1 MSKINLEKY
10 PIGNYEEPSSI
21 TKEMRSDYISIIA
34 SFPENLKYE
43 VASLTDEKLN
53 TPYRDGG
60 WTIRQVVHHLA
71 DSNMS
76 CFSRIKYALTEESP
90 VIKPFEEDVWAIL
103 LDAHHFP
110 IEPSLKILEG
120 VHARWAALLGSL
132 DEKDWKRDFFHPQL
146 SKNLKIEEAMAK
158 YTWHCNHHLAHIT
171 HTKQKMGWL
180 EHIIG

>member
-21 TKEMRSDYISIIA
+21 TKEMRSEYSSIIA

-43 VASLTDEKLN
+43 LVSLTDEKLN

-90 VIKPFEEDVWAIL
+90 VIKPFEEGVWAIL

-120 VHARWAALLGSL
+120 VHARWAALLDSL

-158 YTWHCNHHLAHIT
+158 YTWHCKHHLAHIT

-180 EHIIG
+180 EHIID